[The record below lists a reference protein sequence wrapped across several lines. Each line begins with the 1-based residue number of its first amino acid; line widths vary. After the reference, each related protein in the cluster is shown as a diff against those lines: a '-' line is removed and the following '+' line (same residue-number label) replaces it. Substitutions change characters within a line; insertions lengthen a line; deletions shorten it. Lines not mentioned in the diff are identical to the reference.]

1 MKILMFYNLTTFS
14 INERDSICHF
24 KFNLKEKLFL
34 NNDFQH
40 IFHHFLCKIY
50 FILNTLKWK
59 THINIDTCPLVSLIL
74 NIFKMVQLT
83 KISLKKIYVY
93 VHVIRPSHYTN
104 YIHSWLCL
112 VAITLANDS
121 NLNRVQKK
129 KNTSGLFFT
138 CMNVNEALKAW
149 ISLRSRYEF
158 GQNKSKTWTGWSSQ
172 TQSLFIRRWF
182 VLFYIVRIFHGNSN
196 FLDLISSLFLVKNLF
211 LYMRKFRNVWFFF
224 G

>member
-1 MKILMFYNLTTFS
+1 M
-14 INERDSICHF
+14 
-24 KFNLKEKLFL
+24 
-34 NNDFQH
+34 
-40 IFHHFLCKIY
+40 
-50 FILNTLKWK
+50 KWK
-59 THINIDTCPLVSLIL
+59 THINIATCPLVSLIL

-172 TQSLFIRRWF
+172 TQSRFIRPWF
-182 VLFYIVRIFHGNSN
+182 VLFYFVRIFHGNSN
-196 FLDLISSLFLVKNLF
+196 FLDQISPYLSLKTYSFIWDNSGMSGFFYYVNFLIIFCIRILCS
-211 LYMRKFRNVWFFF
+211 
-224 G
+224 